1 MFKKY
6 RLRDFDFRLVIL
18 VLLASGFSILAV
30 NSANEAYVNRQ
41 IFGIGLGLAAMLVIA
56 FMDYTWIL
64 KFSWVMYLAIA
75 GLLAFTTY
83 SSLGES
89 SKGAQRWIEIGP
101 ISFQPSELAKL
112 VLILFFAQFIMRN
125 KKNINKILTLI
136 LCGILFAVPAYMIL
150 DQPDLSTTV
159 VLITIFC
166 SLLFVGGLSWRYI
179 VAAFAIIIPVVGVI
193 VFLAIQPE
201 STVLENHQRQR
212 ILAFIYP
219 EEYAD
224 STAYQQINSEI
235 AIGSGQL
242 NGKGYKNNEVTSVKN
257 GRYILEPHTD
267 FIFAVIGEEFGF
279 KGSVFLIAVLFSI
292 VLECLYVAYK
302 AKDTAGRLI
311 ASGMAAWIGFQTFVN
326 LGVATFILPNTGL
339 PLPFISYG
347 LTSILCLYMGI
358 GFVLNVKLQQRK
370 NGEVFL

>member
-18 VLLASGFSILAV
+18 VLLASGISVMAV
-30 NSANEAYVNRQ
+30 GSANESYVKTQ
-41 IFGIGLGLAAMLVIA
+41 IIGIVAGFVAMLVIA
-56 FMDYTWIL
+56 LFDYAWVL
-64 KFSWVMYLAIA
+64 KFYWVMYVGIL
-75 GLLAFTTY
+75 GLLVLTAY
-83 SSLGES
+83 SPLGDTS
-89 SKGAQRWIEIGP
+89 GGAQRWIDLGGIR
-101 ISFQPSELAKL
+101 FQPSELAKL

-125 KKNINKILTLI
+125 KKTLNKLTTLLI
-136 LCGILFAVPAYMIL
+136 AGVLFAVPAYLIL
-150 DQPDLSTTV
+150 DQPDLSTTLV
-159 VLITIFC
+159 IVTIFC
-166 SLLFVGGLSWRYI
+166 TLLFVGGLSWRYI
-179 VAAFAIIIPVVGVI
+179 LTVAGIAIPVLSVF

-201 STVLENHQRQR
+201 ANLLEDHQKER
-212 ILAFIYP
+212 ILAFISP

-224 STAYQQINSEI
+224 STAYQQNNSVI
-235 AIGSGQL
+235 AIASGRL
-242 NGKGYKNNEVTSVKN
+242 LGKGYKNNEVTSVKN

-267 FIFAVIGEEFGF
+267 FIFAVIGEELGF
-279 KGSVFLIAVLFSI
+279 RGSVFLVAVLFSI

-311 ASGMAAWIGFQTFVN
+311 ASGVAAWIGFQTFFN
-326 LGVATFILPNTGL
+326 LGVTTFILPNTGL

-347 LTSILCLYMGI
+347 LTSVMCLYMAI

>member
-6 RLRDFDFRLVIL
+6 RFRDFNFRLVIL
-18 VLLASGFSILAV
+18 VFLASGYSILAV

-41 IFGIGLGLAAMLVIA
+41 LFGIGLGVAAMLVIA
-56 FMDYTWIL
+56 MIDYTWIL
-64 KFSWVMYLAIA
+64 KFYWIMYGAIA
-75 GLLAFTTY
+75 GLLAVTTY

-89 SKGAQRWIEIGP
+89 TKGAQRWIEIGP
-101 ISFQPSELAKL
+101 ITFQPSELFKL
-112 VLILFFAQFIMRN
+112 ILILFFAQFIMRN
-125 KKNINKILTLI
+125 KKNINKIFTLI
-136 LCGILFAVPAYMIL
+136 LCGILFAIPAYMIL

-159 VLITIFC
+159 VIIAIFC

-179 VAAFAIIIPVVGVI
+179 IAAFAIIIPVVGVI

-201 STVLENHQRQR
+201 STVLEPHQRQR

-311 ASGMAAWIGFQTFVN
+311 AAGVGAWIGVQTFVN

-358 GFVLNVKLQQRK
+358 GFVLNIKLQQRK

>member
-18 VLLASGFSILAV
+18 VLLASGISVMAV
-30 NSANEAYVNRQ
+30 GSANESYVKTQ
-41 IFGIGLGLAAMLVIA
+41 IIGIVAGFVAMLIIA
-56 FMDYTWIL
+56 LFDYAWVL
-64 KFSWVMYLAIA
+64 KFYWVMYVGIL
-75 GLLAFTTY
+75 GLLVLTAY
-83 SSLGES
+83 SPLGDTS
-89 SKGAQRWIEIGP
+89 GGAQRWIDLGGIR
-101 ISFQPSELAKL
+101 FQPSELAKI

-125 KKNINKILTLI
+125 RKTLNKLTTLMVCCV
-136 LCGILFAVPAYMIL
+136 LFGIPAYLIL
-150 DQPDLSTTV
+150 DQPDLSTTLV
-159 VLITIFC
+159 IVTIFC
-166 SLLFVGGLSWRYI
+166 TLLFVGGLSWRYI
-179 VAAFAIIIPVVGVI
+179 LTVAGIAIPVLCVF

-201 STVLENHQRQR
+201 ANLLEDHQKER
-212 ILAFIYP
+212 ILAFIAP

-224 STAYQQINSEI
+224 STAYQQNNSVI
-235 AIGSGQL
+235 AIASGRL
-242 NGKGYKNNEVTSVKN
+242 LGKGYKNNEVTSVKN

-267 FIFAVIGEEFGF
+267 FIFAVIGEELGF
-279 KGSVFLIAVLFSI
+279 RGSVFLIAVLFSI

-311 ASGMAAWIGFQTFVN
+311 ASGVAAWIGFQTFFN
-326 LGVATFILPNTGL
+326 LGVTTFILPNTGL

-347 LTSILCLYMGI
+347 LTSVMCLYMAI

>member
-18 VLLASGFSILAV
+18 VLLASGISVMAV
-30 NSANEAYVNRQ
+30 GSANESYVKTQ
-41 IFGIGLGLAAMLVIA
+41 IIGIAAGFVAMLVIA
-56 FMDYTWIL
+56 LFDYAWIL
-64 KFSWVMYLAIA
+64 KFYWVMYVGIL
-75 GLLAFTTY
+75 GLLILTAY
-83 SSLGES
+83 SPLGETS
-89 SKGAQRWIEIGP
+89 GGAQRWIDLGP
-101 ISFQPSELAKL
+101 IRFQPSELAKI

-125 KKNINKILTLI
+125 RKTLNKLTTLMVSCV
-136 LCGILFAVPAYMIL
+136 LFGIPAYLIW
-150 DQPDLSTTV
+150 DQPDLSTTLV
-159 VLITIFC
+159 IVTIFC
-166 SLLFVGGLSWRYI
+166 TLLFVGGLSWRYI
-179 VAAFAIIIPVVGVI
+179 LTVAGIAVPVLCVF

-201 STVLENHQRQR
+201 ANLLEDHQKER
-212 ILAFIYP
+212 ILAFISP

-224 STAYQQINSEI
+224 STAYQQNNSVI
-235 AIGSGQL
+235 AIASGRL
-242 NGKGYKNNEVTSVKN
+242 LGKGYKNNEVTSVKN

-267 FIFAVIGEEFGF
+267 FIFAVIGEELGF
-279 KGSVFLIAVLFSI
+279 RGSVFLIAVLFSI

-311 ASGMAAWIGFQTFVN
+311 ASGVAAWIGFQTFFN
-326 LGVATFILPNTGL
+326 LGVTTFILPNTGL

-347 LTSILCLYMGI
+347 LTSVMCLYMAI

>member
-18 VLLASGFSILAV
+18 VLLASGISVMAV
-30 NSANEAYVNRQ
+30 GSANESYVKTQ
-41 IFGIGLGLAAMLVIA
+41 IIGIAAGFIAMLIIA
-56 FMDYTWIL
+56 LFDYAWIL
-64 KFSWVMYLAIA
+64 KFYWVMYVGIL
-75 GLLAFTTY
+75 GLLILTAY
-83 SSLGES
+83 SPLGDTS
-89 SKGAQRWIEIGP
+89 GGAQRWIDLGGIR
-101 ISFQPSELAKL
+101 FQPSELAKI

-125 KKNINKILTLI
+125 RKTLNKLTTLI
-136 LCGILFAVPAYMIL
+136 IAGVLFALPAYLIWK
-150 DQPDLSTTV
+150 QPDLSTTLV
-159 VLITIFC
+159 IVTIFC
-166 SLLFVGGLSWRYI
+166 TLLFVGGLSWRYI
-179 VAAFAIIIPVVGVI
+179 LTVAGIAIPVLSVF

-201 STVLENHQRQR
+201 ANLLEDHQKER
-212 ILAFIYP
+212 ILAFISP

-224 STAYQQINSEI
+224 STAYQQNNYVI
-235 AIGSGQL
+235 AIASGRL
-242 NGKGYKNNEVTSVKN
+242 LGKGYKNNEVTSVKN

-267 FIFAVIGEEFGF
+267 FIFAVIGEELGF
-279 KGSVFLIAVLFSI
+279 RGSVFLVAVLFSI

-311 ASGMAAWIGFQTFVN
+311 ASGVAAWIGFQTFFN
-326 LGVATFILPNTGL
+326 LGVTTFILPNTGL

-347 LTSILCLYMGI
+347 LTSVMCLYMAI

>member
-18 VLLASGFSILAV
+18 VLLASGISVMAV
-30 NSANEAYVNRQ
+30 GSANESYVKTQ
-41 IFGIGLGLAAMLVIA
+41 IIGIAAGFVAMLVIA
-56 FMDYTWIL
+56 LFDYAWVL
-64 KFSWVMYLAIA
+64 KFYWVMYVGIL
-75 GLLAFTTY
+75 GLLILTAY
-83 SSLGES
+83 SPLGDTS
-89 SKGAQRWIEIGP
+89 GGAQRWIDLGP
-101 ISFQPSELAKL
+101 IRFQPSELAKI

-125 KKNINKILTLI
+125 RKTLNKLTTLMVCCV
-136 LCGILFAVPAYMIL
+136 LFGIPAYLIL
-150 DQPDLSTTV
+150 DQPDLSTTLV
-159 VLITIFC
+159 IVTIFC
-166 SLLFVGGLSWRYI
+166 TLLFVGGLSWRYI
-179 VAAFAIIIPVVGVI
+179 LTVAGIAIPVLCVF

-201 STVLENHQRQR
+201 ANLLEDHQKER
-212 ILAFIYP
+212 ILAFIAP

-224 STAYQQINSEI
+224 STAYQQNNSVI
-235 AIGSGQL
+235 AIASGRL
-242 NGKGYKNNEVTSVKN
+242 LGKGYKNNEVTSVKN

-267 FIFAVIGEEFGF
+267 FIFAVIGEELGF
-279 KGSVFLIAVLFSI
+279 RGSVFLIAVLFSI

-311 ASGMAAWIGFQTFVN
+311 ASGVAAWIGFQTFFN
-326 LGVATFILPNTGL
+326 LGVTTFILPNTGL

-347 LTSILCLYMGI
+347 LTSIMCLYMAI

>member
-18 VLLASGFSILAV
+18 VLLASGISVMAV
-30 NSANEAYVNRQ
+30 GSANESYVKTQ
-41 IFGIGLGLAAMLVIA
+41 IIGIVAGFVAMLIIA
-56 FMDYTWIL
+56 LFDYAWVL
-64 KFSWVMYLAIA
+64 KFYWVMYVGIL
-75 GLLAFTTY
+75 GLLVLTAY
-83 SSLGES
+83 SPLGDTS
-89 SKGAQRWIEIGP
+89 GGAQRWIDLGGIR
-101 ISFQPSELAKL
+101 FQPSELAKI

-125 KKNINKILTLI
+125 RKTLNKLTTLMVCCV
-136 LCGILFAVPAYMIL
+136 LFGIPAYLIL
-150 DQPDLSTTV
+150 DQPDLSTTLV
-159 VLITIFC
+159 IVTIFC
-166 SLLFVGGLSWRYI
+166 TLLFVGGLSWRYI
-179 VAAFAIIIPVVGVI
+179 LTVAGIAIPVLCVF

-201 STVLENHQRQR
+201 ANLLEDHQKER
-212 ILAFIYP
+212 ILAFIAP

-224 STAYQQINSEI
+224 STAYQQNNSVI
-235 AIGSGQL
+235 AIASGRL
-242 NGKGYKNNEVTSVKN
+242 LGKGYKNNEVTSVKN

-267 FIFAVIGEEFGF
+267 FIFAVIGEELGF
-279 KGSVFLIAVLFSI
+279 RGSVFLVAVLFSI

-311 ASGMAAWIGFQTFVN
+311 ASGVAAWIGFQTFFN
-326 LGVATFILPNTGL
+326 LGVTTFILPNTGL

-347 LTSILCLYMGI
+347 LTSVMCLYMAI

>member
-18 VLLASGFSILAV
+18 VLLASGISVMAV
-30 NSANEAYVNRQ
+30 GSANESYVKTQ
-41 IFGIGLGLAAMLVIA
+41 IIGIVVGFVAMLIIA
-56 FMDYTWIL
+56 LFDYAWVL
-64 KFSWVMYLAIA
+64 KFYWVMYVGIL
-75 GLLAFTTY
+75 GLLVLTAY
-83 SSLGES
+83 SPLGDTS
-89 SKGAQRWIEIGP
+89 GGAQRWIDLGGIR
-101 ISFQPSELAKL
+101 FQPSELAKI

-125 KKNINKILTLI
+125 RKTLNKLTTLMVCCV
-136 LCGILFAVPAYMIL
+136 LFGIPAYLIL
-150 DQPDLSTTV
+150 DQPDLSTTLV
-159 VLITIFC
+159 IVTIFC
-166 SLLFVGGLSWRYI
+166 TLLFVGGLSWRYI
-179 VAAFAIIIPVVGVI
+179 LTVAGIAIPVLCVF

-201 STVLENHQRQR
+201 ANLLEDHQKER
-212 ILAFIYP
+212 ILAFIAP

-224 STAYQQINSEI
+224 STAYQQNNSVI
-235 AIGSGQL
+235 AIASGRL
-242 NGKGYKNNEVTSVKN
+242 LGKGYKNNEVTSVKN

-267 FIFAVIGEEFGF
+267 FIFAVIGEELGF
-279 KGSVFLIAVLFSI
+279 RGSVFLIAVLFSI

-311 ASGMAAWIGFQTFVN
+311 ASGVAAWIGFQTFFN
-326 LGVATFILPNTGL
+326 LGVTTFILPNTGL

-347 LTSILCLYMGI
+347 LTSVMCLYMAI